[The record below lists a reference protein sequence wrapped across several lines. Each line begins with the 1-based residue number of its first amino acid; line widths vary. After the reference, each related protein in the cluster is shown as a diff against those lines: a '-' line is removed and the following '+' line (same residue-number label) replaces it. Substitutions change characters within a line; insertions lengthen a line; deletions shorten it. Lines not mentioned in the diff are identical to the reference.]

1 VEIQQMQI
9 RYDAAADRL
18 LWQLRTARDELYAVW
33 LTRRMVKAL
42 WPPFQHLVT
51 QAGIQQVLPHASA
64 ANMVPEARD
73 MLAQQARDRPLP
85 SADFSQPFNAE
96 GTTRPLGE
104 QPMLPVGADLGPAA
118 KGRGLM
124 MRLRESSGRSM
135 ELQVSPDLATAL
147 SRLLEQ
153 GVAAADWG
161 LEIAPVRPPAA
172 QPAAPPVL
180 N

>member
-1 VEIQQMQI
+1 MQI

-18 LWQLRTARDELYAVW
+18 LWQLRTSRNELYAVW
-33 LTRRMVKAL
+33 LTRRMVKAM
-42 WPPFQHLVT
+42 WSPFQQLVT
-51 QAGIQQVLPHASA
+51 QAGIQQVLPHASP
-64 ANMVPEARD
+64 ANMLPEARD

-85 SADFSQPFNAE
+85 SADFSQPFNVE
-96 GTTRPLGE
+96 GASRPLGD
-104 QPMLPVGADLGPAA
+104 QPMLPVAADLGPSA

-124 MRLRESSGRSM
+124 MRLREGPGRSL

-161 LEIAPVRPPAA
+161 LAIAPLRAPAA
-172 QPAAPPVL
+172 PETPPPVL